1 MSWTFTD
8 CFQVRRR
15 STSHSTARISSIVI
29 FCALIM
35 SCTACF
41 AQDPVRRMEQI
52 IQSYVDGKKFMGAV
66 LVAQDGKILLDK
78 GYGAAVGDK
87 PAN

>member
-1 MSWTFTD
+1 
-8 CFQVRRR
+8 
-15 STSHSTARISSIVI
+15 
-29 FCALIM
+29 M